1 MDPVL
6 MAGAWAAAIVAV
18 AGAARLAWGTFVKA
32 VETVIESSMARVWTD
47 MDHIESRL
55 DRLEKQVE
63 DLRERLRELQAMMQA
78 YIQKEQ

>member
-1 MDPVL
+1 MV
-6 MAGAWAAAIVAV
+6 GAWAGAILAV
-18 AGAARLAWGTFVKA
+18 AGAARIAWKAFVVA
-32 VETVIESSMARVWTD
+32 VQTVIESSIARVWTD

-63 DLRERLRELQAMMQA
+63 DLRYRLSELQAMMQA

>member
-1 MDPVL
+1 
-6 MAGAWAAAIVAV
+6 
-18 AGAARLAWGTFVKA
+18 VKA
-32 VETVIESSMARVWTD
+32 VDTVIESSMARVWTD

-63 DLRERLRELQAMMQA
+63 DLRYRLSELQAMMQA